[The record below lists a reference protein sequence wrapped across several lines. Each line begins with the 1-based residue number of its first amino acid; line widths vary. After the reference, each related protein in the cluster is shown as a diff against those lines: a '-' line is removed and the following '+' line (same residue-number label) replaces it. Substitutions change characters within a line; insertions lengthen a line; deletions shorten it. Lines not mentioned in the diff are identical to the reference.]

1 MTESQ
6 NGDWNLNAEQLL
18 RPVTVRQMLDA
29 IPAHTGANLAIDGN
43 EFVHASGQTSLQ
55 QLRPDTDHFA
65 Y

>member
-1 MTESQ
+1 
-6 NGDWNLNAEQLL
+6 
-18 RPVTVRQMLDA
+18 MLDA

-55 QLRPDTDHFA
+55 QRQDADAFA